1 MLKENA
7 LRDALPFGKPS
18 KSFDLF
24 GFLRR
29 YGVYMLVF
37 GLFFFTITTPIV
49 FVIKKP
55 FYEVHAF
62 MKIDPVI
69 ATLITQKEE
78 TSITNYYDQYANTQ
92 AHSMKTF
99 EILKQTVEQ
108 LTRQEKALFFPETL
122 PTETCAEIL
131 DHIIIIKPLQ
141 GTHLIE
147 IIASGAKPEGLAPL
161 INKLMF
167 VYLNKVR
174 NSNSESDQDQL
185 NSLRLK
191 KEVILAQINTYEK
204 SLDEL
209 TKEISTASYSE
220 SFNIASKNSAE
231 LQQLYDNAL
240 ADRLKAMNTYWAT
253 EQANHETQ
261 SLSLDPLVDEIVMND
276 QSLHFT
282 SSWTYQQLQELR
294 STTDGLTAANPDRI
308 YVEKRMN
315 AMQQY
320 EKKQRKEV
328 RNTANAITLG
338 KRKLDMRKAMIQAK
352 YDFEKSKKTEADLQ
366 KELEKNIKESQR
378 ISIGIH
384 KGEYLSASLK
394 YNKDMLD
401 MLERKITEI
410 EIEMKAPLRIS
421 IESHAREPKSPVSS
435 NTNKLLMLLFA
446 AAFCIV
452 CGPFVAY
459 EFFDNTIRRP
469 EDIQQALGYLP
480 TQTIVKVANKKNH
493 QEPNLGTDDFQVHAV
508 ETLSVRFLRE
518 KDKNNS
524 QIILFSGLEKGVG
537 SSSIAFSCA
546 KALAKATSKVL
557 LIDGNIHVSD
567 VDQAEDFFPNLP
579 GLRDFLNNTDSWEKY
594 IIATPGDNINIM
606 YAGNAQ
612 NGIIP
617 LQRIRELLDEVKKE
631 YDFICIDALPILQ
644 SSLTEHFAI
653 SSDIIVL
660 ICLGDSSRFNDLRRA
675 AELLIRLEVP
685 AIAPVL
691 NFGGNKQTQSLDELF
706 DNPPAFLN
714 KIFPEK
720 LKDLINNSPSSLELI
735 ERAIKP
741 FKKFRNSKQSS
752 K

>member
-7 LRDALPFGKPS
+7 LREALPFGKPS
-18 KSFDLF
+18 KSFDPF
-24 GFLRR
+24 GFIRR

-108 LTRQEKALFFPETL
+108 LTPHEKTSLFPATL

-131 DHIIIIKPLQ
+131 DHVIIIKPLQ

-161 INKLMF
+161 ANKLMI

-185 NSLRLK
+185 NSLRVK
-191 KEVILAQINTYEK
+191 KELILGQINAIEK

-240 ADRLKAMNTYWAT
+240 ADRLKAMNTLWAT

-282 SSWTYQQLQELR
+282 SSWTYQQLQEMR
-294 STTDGLTAANPDRI
+294 STTDGLTATNPDRI

-338 KRKLDMRKAMIQAK
+338 KRKLDMRKALILAK
-352 YDFEKSKKTEADLQ
+352 YDFEKSKKTETDLQ
-366 KELEKNIKESQR
+366 KELEKSIKESQR
-378 ISIGIH
+378 ISLGIH

-410 EIEMKAPLRIS
+410 EIEKKAPLRIS

-435 NTNKLLMLLFA
+435 NTNKLLMMLFA
-446 AAFCIV
+446 AAFCLV

-480 TQTIVKVANKKNH
+480 TQTIVKVPDKKNNH
-493 QEPNLGTDDFQVHAV
+493 QALNLGTDDYQIHAV

-524 QIILFSGLEKGVG
+524 RIILFSGLEKGVG

-546 KALAKATSKVL
+546 KALAKATSNVL

-567 VDQAEDFFPNLP
+567 VDQVEDFFPNLP
-579 GLRDFLNNTDSWEKY
+579 GLRDFLNNTDSWKNY
-594 IIATPGDNINIM
+594 ITATPGDNINMM
-606 YAGNAQ
+606 YAGNAH

-617 LQRIRELLDEVKKE
+617 LQRIRELLDEAKKE

-644 SSLTEHFAI
+644 SSLTEHVAI
-653 SSDIIVL
+653 SSDIIAL

-706 DNPPAFLN
+706 DNPPPFLH

-720 LKDLINNSPSSLELI
+720 LKDLINNSPLSLELI

-741 FKKFRNSKQSS
+741 FKKFRKSKQPS
-752 K
+752 

>member
-1 MLKENA
+1 
-7 LRDALPFGKPS
+7 
-18 KSFDLF
+18 
-24 GFLRR
+24 
-29 YGVYMLVF
+29 
-37 GLFFFTITTPIV
+37 
-49 FVIKKP
+49 
-55 FYEVHAF
+55 
-62 MKIDPVI
+62 
-69 ATLITQKEE
+69 
-78 TSITNYYDQYANTQ
+78 
-92 AHSMKTF
+92 
-99 EILKQTVEQ
+99 
-108 LTRQEKALFFPETL
+108 
-122 PTETCAEIL
+122 
-131 DHIIIIKPLQ
+131 
-141 GTHLIE
+141 
-147 IIASGAKPEGLAPL
+147 
-161 INKLMF
+161 
-167 VYLNKVR
+167 
-174 NSNSESDQDQL
+174 
-185 NSLRLK
+185 
-191 KEVILAQINTYEK
+191 
-204 SLDEL
+204 
-209 TKEISTASYSE
+209 
-220 SFNIASKNSAE
+220 
-231 LQQLYDNAL
+231 
-240 ADRLKAMNTYWAT
+240 
-253 EQANHETQ
+253 
-261 SLSLDPLVDEIVMND
+261 
-276 QSLHFT
+276 
-282 SSWTYQQLQELR
+282 
-294 STTDGLTAANPDRI
+294 
-308 YVEKRMN
+308 
-315 AMQQY
+315 
-320 EKKQRKEV
+320 
-328 RNTANAITLG
+328 
-338 KRKLDMRKAMIQAK
+338 
-352 YDFEKSKKTEADLQ
+352 
-366 KELEKNIKESQR
+366 
-378 ISIGIH
+378 
-384 KGEYLSASLK
+384 
-394 YNKDMLD
+394 